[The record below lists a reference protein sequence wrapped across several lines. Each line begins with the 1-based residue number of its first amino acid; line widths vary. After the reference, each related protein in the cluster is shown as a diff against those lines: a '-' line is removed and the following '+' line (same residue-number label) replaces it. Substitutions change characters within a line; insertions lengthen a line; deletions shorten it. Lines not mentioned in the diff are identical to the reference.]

1 MRLLMSVSLAALFV
15 AVGSARAEDPPE
27 GSIGVMVD
35 RTTGRIVVKETVKD
49 GPAEKAGLK
58 AGDVI
63 VQVNDH
69 KVKEP
74 VEQDELE
81 AAVKEIVKHK
91 PGTKIKLGIQR
102 DGKDMTIEVT
112 VGKRSEIFP
121 PKDKD

>member
-1 MRLLMSVSLAALFV
+1 MRVLASVGLALVV
-15 AVGSARAEDPPE
+15 AVAPARAEDPPE

-35 RTTGRIVVKETVKD
+35 RTTGQIVVKETVKD

-58 AGDVI
+58 TGDVI

-74 VEQDELE
+74 VDQDELV
-81 AAVKEIVKHK
+81 AAVTEIVKHK
-91 PGTKIKLGIQR
+91 PGTKIKLGVKR

-121 PKDKD
+121 PKDQ

>member
-1 MRLLMSVSLAALFV
+1 MRLVPSVGLLVLLTAAV
-15 AVGSARAEDPPE
+15 PARAEDPPE
-27 GSIGVMVD
+27 GSIGVMVE
-35 RTTGRIVVKETVKD
+35 RTTGQIVVKEAVKD

-74 VEQDELE
+74 VDQDELV
-81 AAVKEIVKHK
+81 AAVTEIVKHK
-91 PGTKIKLGIQR
+91 PGTKVKLVIKR
-102 DGKDMTIEVT
+102 DGKEMTVEVT

-121 PKDKD
+121 PKQ